1 MLKILCLL
9 AMSVHVFGDVPTANE
24 SAELLENLTR
34 IRENVR
40 PQASDMMLLNYSTEM
55 ENVANKWVSQCK
67 DEYPFYEDYPEYN
80 ETGFILVTSNH
91 SPKFTEA
98 FTNVEKQVSLY
109 KYIKDICIGDCF
121 SYKQAVWASTT
132 KVGCAKKYCQ
142 DKNLGI
148 VICAF
153 NNANNHQTGRPYFWA
168 PNCTRCPKDYRCVRN
183 QCAPPLVQPQNDTTT
198 TAIPATTSTT
208 LSSIP
213 TSSSTTPQQ
222 NVTTTSSAATT
233 STTSTTTSS
242 TSISSTAQVTVS
254 SVSSTQQQQQ
264 FLTTTSASTTTF
276 AFAILLVAMLLVQSF
291 V

>member
-1 MLKILCLL
+1 
-9 AMSVHVFGDVPTANE
+9 MSVHVFGDVPTANE

-121 SYKQAVWASTT
+121 SYKQHPDIFIHYAT
-132 KVGCAKKYCQ
+132 AKCHY
-142 DKNLGI
+142 NLK
-148 VICAF
+148 CCNHF
-153 NNANNHQTGRPYFWA
+153 NDFHNHQQYIDIVNGTG
-168 PNCTRCPKDYRCVRN
+168 YR
-183 QCAPPLVQPQNDTTT
+183 
-198 TAIPATTSTT
+198 
-208 LSSIP
+208 
-213 TSSSTTPQQ
+213 
-222 NVTTTSSAATT
+222 
-233 STTSTTTSS
+233 
-242 TSISSTAQVTVS
+242 
-254 SVSSTQQQQQ
+254 
-264 FLTTTSASTTTF
+264 
-276 AFAILLVAMLLVQSF
+276 
-291 V
+291 

>member
-1 MLKILCLL
+1 MLRILCVL
-9 AMSVHVFGDVPTANE
+9 AIIVHVFGDVPTANE

-40 PQASDMMLLNYSTEM
+40 PQASDMMLLNYSKEM
-55 ENVANKWVSQCK
+55 ENVAEECVSRCK
-67 DEYPFYEDYPEYN
+67 DEYPFYEDYPQYN

-91 SPKFTEA
+91 SPEFTEA
-98 FTNVEKQVSLY
+98 FINVGRQASLY
-109 KYIKDICIGDCF
+109 KYIKNICIGDCF
-121 SYKQAVWASTT
+121 SYKQAVWATST
-132 KVGCAKKYCQ
+132 KVGCAKKFCN

-183 QCAPPLVQPQNDTTT
+183 QCAPPLIQPQNDTT

-233 STTSTTTSS
+233 STTLPTTSS
-242 TSISSTAQVTVS
+242 ASISSTAQVNVS
-254 SVSSTQQQQQ
+254 SVSSTQQQQKIV
-264 FLTTTSASTTTF
+264 TTTSASTTIVP
-276 AFAILLVAMLLVQSF
+276 FAILLVAMLLVQYF